1 MDALKNVLIIWRGQL
16 RAKGVQYLMLVFL
29 ALIVGIGFYG
39 ARITEA
45 YIFKKWTE
53 SAQYV
58 DVIVSRK
65 GSPLQIVANTLFRL
79 ENPTGNIQR
88 HTVEFWENHPM
99 TASSCP
105 VSLGDNISGYPL
117 IGTSMNYYEWMNIE
131 LEKGDFP
138 SGEEDVV
145 LDHDLAKALGLQI
158 GDTLHSSHGASSGET
173 HHHHLQIVGLVRAE
187 RAADQ
192 SCFFTTTSAY
202 YGMHS
207 ANHSDEITAL
217 MLRLKSKSA
226 LVMLPRVFD
235 SRADEQGA
243 FPVFI
248 FAQLQKQ
255 WAPVLKN
262 LESYSILVP
271 VVLLI
276 LFMLV
281 VLYLGNTERIT
292 QRFLFLQK
300 RSTRHILMYC
310 HGLALIMVIL
320 GSLISYIVLRGTFNF
335 YNHHEDGLVLLP
347 ICLSIIIFTI
357 LSRRK

>member
-1 MDALKNVLIIWRGQL
+1 
-16 RAKGVQYLMLVFL
+16 MLTKIKF
-29 ALIVGIGFYG
+29 APGIDKQDTSVGAVG
-39 ARITEA
+39 R
-45 YIFKKWTE
+45 W
-53 SAQYV
+53 V
-58 DVIVSRK
+58 DS
-65 GSPLQIVANTLFRL
+65 
-79 ENPTGNIQR
+79 
-88 HTVEFWENHPM
+88 
-99 TASSCP
+99 
-105 VSLGDNISGYPL
+105 
-117 IGTSMNYYEWMNIE
+117 
-131 LEKGDFP
+131 
-138 SGEEDVV
+138 
-145 LDHDLAKALGLQI
+145 DLARFRYGLPEKI
-158 GDTLHSSHGASSGET
+158 GGWSKVSTTTFIGVARAQLAWNSLDGTAYDIFGT
-173 HHHHLQIVGLVRAE
+173 HKKLYVYSEGNFFDATPQRST
-187 RAADQ
+187 ADIT
-192 SCFFTTTSAY
+192 SVFTTTNAY